1 MLLFV
6 SAVAVV
12 LVVSF
17 LCSIFESVLLSI
29 TRPQIEVL
37 NQQGKRAGTLL
48 ASFKENMDIPI
59 AAILILNTAAHT
71 VGAAVAGASYS
82 AVFDPSTLWIFSLIF
97 TLAVLLFTE
106 IIPKTL
112 GVSYAQAL
120 ASPVAHGIQFL
131 SIILKPLVLL
141 SEMLSRQLRSEHA
154 APVTSADEIRLLAV
168 LGQTEGAV
176 GDTTAGLI
184 VGATHLKDLDAAAV
198 MLPRESVAFLSSEMS
213 RVEVIEQLHSTGH
226 SRFPLTRTG
235 NLDDA
240 GEVVLAKNLLH
251 WLLTHTS
258 ESVDWD
264 AVASETVIVPG
275 SMKLPK
281 LLRTF
286 QDSRRHLALVVGE
299 YGTVEGLATMEDVLE
314 EVVGDIDDEKDTPST
329 DFRELADGTM
339 LARASVDLRKLSAK
353 LGVSWNPEL
362 DISTVSG
369 LLIETLERIPVGGDV
384 IEWEGYT
391 IKVLRAD
398 RRRARLVSVKK
409 TASEG

>member
-1 MLLFV
+1 
-6 SAVAVV
+6 
-12 LVVSF
+12 
-17 LCSIFESVLLSI
+17 
-29 TRPQIEVL
+29 
-37 NQQGKRAGTLL
+37 
-48 ASFKENMDIPI
+48 
-59 AAILILNTAAHT
+59 
-71 VGAAVAGASYS
+71 
-82 AVFDPSTLWIFSLIF
+82 
-97 TLAVLLFTE
+97 
-106 IIPKTL
+106 
-112 GVSYAQAL
+112 
-120 ASPVAHGIQFL
+120 
-131 SIILKPLVLL
+131 
-141 SEMLSRQLRSEHA
+141 MLSRQLRSEHA

-198 MLPRESVAFLSSEMS
+198 MLPRESGAFLSSEMS

-391 IKVLRAD
+391 IKVLRAE